1 MILCS
6 SLNGVLKQRVL
17 KRLKLHPCKDT
28 AKNRFSQINSWFLS
42 IKRTQ
47 GLARAAC
54 QRPEGK
60 HGHGIFRQP
69 CEHPLT
75 SASKHAESTQQD
87 LRKMPNG
94 TEKDRQY
101 KPVNASGRPPPT
113 AKRLPLQEMA
123 QNGCLGIKCYQPSI
137 YKEAAQQPSHRSRR
151 ITAAKV
157 TSYTAKDRKQRLHRQ
172 HSGLQK
178 ATFCHSA

>member
-42 IKRTQ
+42 IKQQPR
-47 GLARAAC
+47 LAPTAC
-54 QRPEGK
+54 LRPDGK
-60 HGHGIFRQP
+60 HECGIFRQP

-75 SASKHAESTQQD
+75 DAWNILKALDMAAGNVSHV
-87 LRKMPNG
+87 

-101 KPVNASGRPPPT
+101 KPVNASGRQSPT
-113 AKRLPLQEMA
+113 AKRLTSKEMS
-123 QNGCLGIKCYQPSI
+123 QNGSLGIKPYQPDV
-137 YKEAAQQPSHRSRR
+137 YKQTVQQPSHRSRR
-151 ITAAKV
+151 ITVSKV
-157 TSYTAKDRKQRLHRQ
+157 TFYTAKDRKQLH
-172 HSGLQK
+172 H
-178 ATFCHSA
+178 

>member
-42 IKRTQ
+42 IKQPPQHAPT
-47 GLARAAC
+47 AC
-54 QRPEGK
+54 LRPDGK
-60 HGHGIFRQP
+60 HDCGIFRQP

-75 SASKHAESTQQD
+75 DAWNILKALNMAAGNVQNE
-87 LRKMPNG
+87 

-101 KPVNASGRPPPT
+101 KPVNASVRPSPT
-113 AKRLPLQEMA
+113 AKRLTFKEMS
-123 QNGCLGIKCYQPSI
+123 QNGSLGIKPYQPDV
-137 YKEAAQQPSHRSRR
+137 YKQTAQQPSHRSRW
-151 ITAAKV
+151 TTVSKV
-157 TSYTAKDRKQRLHRQ
+157 TSYTAKGNKQLH
-172 HSGLQK
+172 H
-178 ATFCHSA
+178 